1 MCISLRVNILYKINF
16 PDWDMSQFDHA
27 HINNLRVWLLGT
39 WFLLHRHLKSLPLLL
54 SLLRQDS
61 GHENGC
67 LGLLLG
73 KRLF

>member
-1 MCISLRVNILYKINF
+1 MCISLWVNILYKINC
-16 PDWDMSQFDHA
+16 PDWDIFQSDHA
-27 HINNLRVWLLGT
+27 HTSNLRVCLLGT
-39 WFLLHRHLKSLPLLL
+39 WFLLSMRLKNFLLLL

-61 GHENGC
+61 GHEHGC